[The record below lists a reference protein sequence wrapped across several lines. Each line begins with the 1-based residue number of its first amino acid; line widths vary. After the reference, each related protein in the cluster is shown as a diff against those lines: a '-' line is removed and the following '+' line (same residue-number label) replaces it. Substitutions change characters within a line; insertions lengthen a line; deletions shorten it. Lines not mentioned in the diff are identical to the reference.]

1 MKIFLVDDDTNVINI
16 LTMIIEDRDLGEVI
30 GSCNNGIDAIQDII
44 DLKPDIAIVDL
55 LMPNKDGI
63 AVVNECR
70 EAGSNTKF
78 IMLSQVNNKEMVAKA
93 YEKGVEFYIHKPVNA
108 IEVEQIMKK
117 VIEYIDAQKKL
128 YKIQNI
134 FSDDRIQGGF
144 SSREDTSNYV
154 TRIKAILQK
163 LGIMGEIGSKDI
175 IQVIEYLI
183 ENNENANDYTMRE
196 LCTLFTD
203 TPKSME
209 QRIRRAATVGMI
221 NMANLGIEDYM
232 NEIFIEYSNGLYNFE
247 QIKREMDYIRGNTVL
262 RGKINIK
269 KFINGII
276 FYSEKV

>member
-1 MKIFLVDDDTNVINI
+1 MKIFLVDDDSNVINI

-30 GSCNNGIDAIQDII
+30 GSCNNGIDAIQDIV

-144 SSREDTSNYV
+144 SSREDTSSYV

-183 ENNENANDYTMRE
+183 ENNQNANDYTMRE

>member
-144 SSREDTSNYV
+144 SSREDTSSYV

>member
-1 MKIFLVDDDTNVINI
+1 MKIFLVDDDSNVINI

-134 FSDDRIQGGF
+134 FSDDRIQGAF
-144 SSREDTSNYV
+144 SSREDTSSYV

>member
-1 MKIFLVDDDTNVINI
+1 MKIFLVDDDSNVINI

-144 SSREDTSNYV
+144 SSREDTSSYV

>member
-1 MKIFLVDDDTNVINI
+1 MKIFLVDDDSNVINI

-30 GSCNNGIDAIQDII
+30 GSCNNGIDAIQDIV

-63 AVVNECR
+63 AVVNECK

-117 VIEYIDAQKKL
+117 VIEYVDAQKKL

-144 SSREDTSNYV
+144 STREETSSYV

-183 ENNENANDYTMRE
+183 ENNQNANDYTMRE

>member
-1 MKIFLVDDDTNVINI
+1 MKIFLVDDDSNVINI

-144 SSREDTSNYV
+144 SSREDTSSYV

-183 ENNENANDYTMRE
+183 ENNQNANDYTMRE